1 MIVNSS
7 DPPCKNGDVWFT
19 YELDINVYFLEISKF
34 TLIKMVFKVEPKPET
49 VEQED
54 PRVRKLIQ
62 EFRQVRKIPQF
73 LKVQTATKIAQ
84 IPKI

>member
-1 MIVNSS
+1 
-7 DPPCKNGDVWFT
+7 
-19 YELDINVYFLEISKF
+19 
-34 TLIKMVFKVEPKPET
+34 MVFKVEPKPET